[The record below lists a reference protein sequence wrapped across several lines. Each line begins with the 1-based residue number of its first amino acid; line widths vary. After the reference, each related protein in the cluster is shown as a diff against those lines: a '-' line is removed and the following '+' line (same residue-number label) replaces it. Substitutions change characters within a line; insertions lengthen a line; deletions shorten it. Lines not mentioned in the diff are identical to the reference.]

1 MSGPD
6 SYREASSCEWTRRRV
21 TAWQEGQ
28 LPPRERQQI
37 QNHVARCPQCAEYF
51 PSVSKIRGAL
61 KALAPRV
68 PSAELKTRLRVLGSH
83 EASRHRQAQAGRL
96 GSWRRSIDLWMA
108 ELMRP
113 LAIPTAGG
121 FAAALLL
128 FSMLAPSLAVRG
140 SSVATA
146 DTPTGLYTVATVKS
160 SLPFGYGGQDVLV
173 DVSVDEFGRMID
185 YSIPQAYYLKSSP
198 ELRRNIET
206 QLITMVFNPATSF
219 GQPTS
224 GRIRLWFQTS
234 RIDVKG

>member
-51 PSVSKIRGAL
+51 PVVSKMRGAL
-61 KALAPRV
+61 KGLTPRV
-68 PSAELKTRLRVLGSH
+68 PSVELQMRLRVLASH
-83 EASRHRQAQAGRL
+83 EASRRRQMQAGRFAA
-96 GSWRRSIDLWMA
+96 WKRRIDQWMG

-140 SSVATA
+140 ASVDTA
-146 DTPTGLYTVATVKS
+146 DTPTGLYTVATIKS
-160 SLPFGYGGQDVLV
+160 SLPFGYEGQDLLV

-198 ELRRNIET
+198 ELRRNVENH
-206 QLITMVFNPATSF
+206 LLTMVFNPATSF
-219 GQPTS
+219 GMPTS
-224 GRIRLWFQTS
+224 GRIRLWFRTS
-234 RIDVKG
+234 RIDIKG